1 MPATPVLPAGDRA
14 YDDVKARI
22 LSGEL
27 AGGDLISEGDV
38 ADLLGVS
45 RTPVREAFLRLQ
57 VEGFMKLYPKRGAMI
72 TPIARSEARDVIDA
86 RNVLETHAAR
96 QAMTSAERTK
106 HLVAELRAN
115 IQVQRERIA
124 DQNLGGYALA
134 DAAFHSSIIRAG
146 DNALLTQFYA
156 TLYDRQ
162 VRMARSSIPTDEI
175 AEDVVEMHVA
185 LLDAI
190 EARDIDRFEALLGE
204 HLANVHAVLIR

>member
-1 MPATPVLPAGDRA
+1 MPEKPAPAAGERA

-38 ADLLGVS
+38 ADRLAIS

-57 VEGFMKLYPKRGAMI
+57 AEGLMKLYPKRGAMI

-86 RNVLETHAAR
+86 RGMLETHSVR
-96 QAMTSAERTK
+96 RVTSTQERTVR
-106 HLVAELRAN
+106 LVAELRDN
-115 IQVQRERIA
+115 IKLQKERVA
-124 DQNLGGYALA
+124 DRNLGGYALA
-134 DAAFHSSIIRAG
+134 DAEFHAAIIRAG
-146 DNALLTQFYA
+146 DNALITQFYA

-162 VRMARSSIPTDEI
+162 IRMARSSIPTDEL
-175 AEDVVEMHVA
+175 AEDVIEAHVA

-190 EARDIDRFEALLGE
+190 EARDVTRFETLLDD
-204 HLANVHAVLIR
+204 HLTNIHAVLIR